1 MPDEFEERL
10 KRLKI
15 VRDNLLSFHKILID
29 RERME
34 MERVSGAVTAGQ
46 FLNLLMN
53 DENFEWLRTISRVVV
68 KIDQAFELND
78 GITPDLVTKYEIEI
92 AQMFD
97 GSDSNEEF
105 KRLVADR
112 LPVLPEAEKLKI
124 EIEALLG

>member
-112 LPVLPEAEKLKI
+112 LAVLPEAEKLKI
-124 EIEALLG
+124 EIEALLE